1 RHPRRVNGRRMVL
14 SCGQRRDIGPAALVR
29 RKRCRSCAASS
40 SAIPESVS
48 SSSPPLSREGK
59 CMSRCLPVLC
69 VVLLWAGSV
78 QGSGFLLPGASPP
91 PPLAMVSHHVEVS
104 LVEQVSTTKVTQ
116 VFRNHTDRALEAT
129 YLFPVPKG
137 ASVNRFAM
145 WVDGKEVKGEL
156 V

>member
-1 RHPRRVNGRRMVL
+1 MRCYRPQHTCP
-14 SCGQRRDIGPAALVR
+14 PEAA
-29 RKRCRSCAASS
+29 
-40 SAIPESVS
+40 
-48 SSSPPLSREGK
+48 PPLLPSPIAFRPPLHPFSREGK

-69 VVLLWAGSV
+69 VALLWAGSV
-78 QGSGFLLPGASPP
+78 QASGFLIPTDSAT

-137 ASVNRFAM
+137 ANVNRFAM
-145 WVDGKEVKGEL
+145 WLDGK
-156 V
+156 